1 MLTFIL
7 LQKANSFA
15 CDLRIINFNEHC
27 LKLWVFL
34 TVLIIVAQLLYCGTC
49 IVDFTFQKCF
59 INFDHTIHY
68 TQRNCQELFRLYFF
82 YI

>member
-7 LQKANSFA
+7 LQKANIILLHVIFA
-15 CDLRIINFNEHC
+15 SFNEHC

-68 TQRNCQELFRLYFF
+68 TQRSCQELFPLYFF